1 MRTRFTKMVPLLE
14 RSPRELSATK
24 LEDDVAQVSKPVG
37 SKLKSTSSSSE
48 VTVGEGEE
56 STGLSSIGDKR
67 KSEDDKFDLNSSE
80 TNLDKG
86 STSQGDYSI
95 HVDNIKNRNVSIGM
109 IDALVTGSSLT
120 ASSSSPPQFAHTH
133 SSSCP
138 PSRQP
143 SSLQSQSS
151 NGDIVIGFVNSGSR
165 RGGMLLNRQYAI
177 DVPLPGHQ
185 LSSGSGSKDIS
196 GQVNGS
202 NQRKTTPTIIFSP
215 DNSLESN
222 GCTTGGGGGGKSGI
236 SPGGRTNSA
245 PGLQQRVRHE
255 QWSNQANQHS
265 SYNSSLRS
273 NGDLANQSTK
283 SRSRRSSLHE
293 IKEIAKR
300 KFSILPHV
308 LSLNSDVVPEYKY
321 EEPGF
326 QGDDM
331 IKSLTAARKGA
342 NRGILKWTILHYSP
356 FKAIWDWIILILVIY
371 TAIFTP
377 YYAAFLL
384 QSNTRIVTNIND
396 PNVPRQDQSFS
407 LVEAKDLA
415 TSRYDLL
422 FIIDIVVDI
431 MFIIDILIN
440 FRTTYINQCDEVIIV
455 VTNPNKIATH
465 YLRGW
470 FIIDLVA
477 ALPFDLIFIEAD
489 IDDATTLIGLLKTAR
504 LLRLVRVARKID
516 RYSEYGAAV
525 LLLLVAAFALVAHW
539 LACIWYAIGNAERL
553 KDYNYRYK
561 IGWLYVLAN
570 DTYHF
575 YEHDGTGGP
584 SIRTKYITALYF
596 TFSSLTSVG
605 FGNVAPTTDMEKVFS
620 VITMLV
626 GSLMYASIFG
636 NVSAIIQRLY
646 SGTARY
652 HTQLL
657 RVREFIRFHQVPNPL
672 RQRLE
677 EYFQHAWSYTN
688 GIDMNMVLKGFPECL
703 QADICLH
710 LNRNLL
716 NNSAAFK
723 DASPGCLRALSMK
736 FKTTHAPPGDT
747 LVHKGDVLVAL
758 YFIARGTIEILNED
772 TVVAI
777 LSKDDVFGENP
788 LRYPTIGK
796 SSCNVRAL
804 TYCDLHKISR
814 EDLLQVFEM
823 YPEFIENFNGNLKV
837 TFNLRDE
844 SQKGVPAR
852 RKRSHKCLTSR
863 SLASPP
869 SEEEQEEIGNNNL
882 EAKAEPRS
890 YYGPFVASSLENE
903 DDDPDPLLV
912 YYNNIRRRNS
922 GAGILEFSPAKAGRD
937 VTPANYDFR
946 EARKKRKKSVT
957 NHSLAG
963 ALSSVNN
970 LAFTTAHHHNQSSS
984 PYSDESKSPSSKD
997 PQGRLVCPPTAD
1009 NSIDNDYLR
1018 INQNQQEK
1026 LVQKV
1031 NQLAIK
1037 LNDMEKNVSDKLE
1050 NVQSLLRSL
1059 VRDHDENG
1067 DKGETISIPIESS
1080 QCVPLSRTCS
1090 YSSSL
1095 QTRSHPTIRPKLRP
1109 TRSLI
1114 ETLESTDKSIEM
1126 SDTSPYDYEELRA
1139 SLQVDEDDV
1148 SSLSLHEGHSA
1159 LDQNPRDESFC

>member
-24 LEDDVAQVSKPVG
+24 LEDDVAQVSSQLNRVKGDTVDSDKADYGTANQSKDSVG
-37 SKLKSTSSSSE
+37 TSISQAASSLDTSSAP
-48 VTVGEGEE
+48 
-56 STGLSSIGDKR
+56 
-67 KSEDDKFDLNSSE
+67 
-80 TNLDKG
+80 
-86 STSQGDYSI
+86 
-95 HVDNIKNRNVSIGM
+95 IGM
-109 IDALVTGSSLT
+109 IDVSSAT
-120 ASSSSPPQFAHTH
+120 VSCSSPASGHSPVHPSAH
-133 SSSCP
+133 SSA
-138 PSRQP
+138 QP
-143 SSLQSQSS
+143 CDQPVQQSVASKPGCCSTSLQASTL
-151 NGDIVIGFVNSGSR
+151 R
-165 RGGMLLNRQYAI
+165 RGGLLNRQYAI
-177 DVPLPGHQ
+177 DVPVTGLQ
-185 LSSGSGSKDIS
+185 SSSSNSNKNNSNSNSLSRHDNQS
-196 GQVNGS
+196 QVAINSS
-202 NQRKTTPTIIFSP
+202 NQNANNNLTSNVNSNSGHTGCAQGNNQHKTTPTIIFSP
-215 DNSLESN
+215 DNSLDSN
-222 GCTTGGGGGGKSGI
+222 CYPAVSNAC
-236 SPGGRTNSA
+236 S
-245 PGLQQRVRHE
+245 GLQKSRQE
-255 QWSNQANQHS
+255 QWLTKQHQS

-273 NGDLANQSTK
+273 NGDLPNPSTK

-293 IKEIAKR
+293 IKESARR

-321 EEPGF
+321 DETDF

-331 IKSLTAARKGA
+331 IKSFYASRKGG
-342 NRGILKWTILHYSP
+342 NRAALRWTILHYSP

-396 PNVPRQDQSFS
+396 PNVPRQEQEFT
-407 LVEAKDLA
+407 LVEAKNLSS
-415 TSRYDLL
+415 SRYDVL
-422 FIIDIVVDI
+422 FIIDIVVDV
-431 MFIIDILIN
+431 MFIIDIVIN
-440 FRTTYINQCDEVIIV
+440 FRTTYVNHSDEV
-455 VTNPNKIATH
+455 VTNPGKIATH

-553 KDYNYRYK
+553 KADNYRYK

-575 YEHDGTGGP
+575 YENDGTGGP

-723 DASPGCLRALSMK
+723 ASPGCLRALSMK

-758 YFIARGTIEILNED
+758 YFIARGTIEILKED

-814 EDLLQVFEM
+814 EDLLQVLEM
-823 YPEFIENFNGNLKV
+823 YPEFIENFNSNLKV

-852 RKRSHKCLTSR
+852 RIQKRAHKCLTSR

-869 SEEEQEEIGNNNL
+869 SEEDEEEIGNNNL
-882 EAKAEPRS
+882 EAKGPRN

-903 DDDPDPLLV
+903 DDEPDPLMV

-946 EARKKRKKSVT
+946 EACKKRKKSAT

-970 LAFTTAHHHNQSSS
+970 LAFTTAHHNQSSS
-984 PYSDESKSPSSKD
+984 PYSDESKSPSSKE
-997 PQGRLVCPPTAD
+997 PQGRLVCPPTTE
-1009 NSIDNDYLR
+1009 NSLDNDYLR
-1018 INQNQQEK
+1018 INQSQQER

-1031 NQLAIK
+1031 NQLSIK
-1037 LNDMEKNVSDKLE
+1037 LDEMEKNVSEKLE
-1050 NVQSLLRSL
+1050 NVHLL
-1059 VRDHDENG
+1059 VRNLVSCETG
-1067 DKGETISIPIESS
+1067 DLGEKCEIASIQMGSS
-1080 QCVPLSRTCS
+1080 QCLPLSRTCS

-1095 QTRSHPTIRPKLRP
+1095 QTRSHPTIRPTLRP

-1126 SDTSPYDYEELRA
+1126 SDNSPYDYEELRT
-1139 SLQVDEDDV
+1139 SLQVDEEEM
-1148 SSLSLHEGHSA
+1148 SFLNEGHRA
-1159 LDQNPRDESFC
+1159 LDQNPRDESIC